1 MSMNKDGEVK
11 GMLMN
16 DNRNSKGDKKHLESW
31 KNRASRWNSFF
42 QTRSVR
48 KATDAER
55 WDVLKVLVC
64 DHK

>member
-16 DNRNSKGDKKHLESW
+16 DYRNRKGDKKHLESL
-31 KNRASRWNSFF
+31 KNQGTHFSDAIC
-42 QTRSVR
+42 
-48 KATDAER
+48 DAER